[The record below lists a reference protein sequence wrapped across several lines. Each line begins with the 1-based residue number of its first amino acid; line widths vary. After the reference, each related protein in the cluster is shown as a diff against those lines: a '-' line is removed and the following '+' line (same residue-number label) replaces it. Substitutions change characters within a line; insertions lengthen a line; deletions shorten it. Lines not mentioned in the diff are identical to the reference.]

1 MFQVRRVHLGKT
13 DQLDELDR
21 ECGDLFSA
29 LATGSRT
36 PYLKGGGERPWHDDK
51 MMLKYRQE

>member
-21 ECGDLFSA
+21 ECGNLFSQ
-29 LATGSRT
+29 
-36 PYLKGGGERPWHDDK
+36 
-51 MMLKYRQE
+51 MLVSL